1 MFRRTLFISLL
12 LVVVLPF
19 VAACGGTAPQTPAAP
34 GVREAQPTG
43 TGAPQATG
51 KPAALPAITV
61 WASTG
66 PEGEALQKSAEVYT
80 GQTGNPVNVVLQ
92 ARPTYPEKLQT
103 ALVGGSQEPDVALI
117 ISRDLVPYSAGNFI
131 APLDD
136 YIAKTADYN
145 LNDIPE
151 ALWPNQQ
158 WQGKWYMM
166 PTDLSIETLVYRTD
180 LIPNPPKTWDEL
192 LETAKKFTQSINPD
206 SPTKFGWA
214 YSAGPTITEA
224 SWMGLLKS
232 SGGAILDEQGNVA
245 VDSPEAIES
254 WTFHVDLLRTHKVT
268 PPDLQAWDYPE
279 ILVALQEGVLP
290 MASFFNAG
298 MPVLADCAQTPKFCG
313 KFALVPQP
321 AGPKGSWTRTQTLG
335 LVMNAAS
342 SSKDAAWSF
351 MSWVTGPEG
360 ALIYTQFGG
369 ASPRASVAADPDIA
383 KARPWTTGMLEAAK
397 APALAIQHQRSK
409 ELIDTLHK
417 WQSRAIA
424 GEITPEESLKN
435 AAKEMRAAL
444 GQ

>member
-1 MFRRTLFISLL
+1 
-12 LVVVLPF
+12 
-19 VAACGGTAPQTPAAP
+19 
-34 GVREAQPTG
+34 
-43 TGAPQATG
+43 
-51 KPAALPAITV
+51 
-61 WASTG
+61 
-66 PEGEALQKSAEVYT
+66 
-80 GQTGNPVNVVLQ
+80 
-92 ARPTYPEKLQT
+92 
-103 ALVGGSQEPDVALI
+103 
-117 ISRDLVPYSAGNFI
+117 
-131 APLDD
+131 
-136 YIAKTADYN
+136 
-145 LNDIPE
+145 
-151 ALWPNQQ
+151 
-158 WQGKWYMM
+158 MM

-192 LETAKKFTQSINPD
+192 LATAKQFTQSINPR

-232 SGGAILDEQGNVA
+232 YGGAILDAQGNVA
-245 VDSPEAIES
+245 VDSPAAIAS
-254 WTFHVDLLRTHKVT
+254 WTFHVDLLRKYKVT

-298 MPVLADCAQTPKFCG
+298 MPVLADCAQSPKVCG
-313 KFALVPQP
+313 KFALVPEP

-342 SSKDAAWSF
+342 GSKDAAWSF
-351 MSWVTGPEG
+351 ISWVTGPQG
-360 ALIYTQFGG
+360 AVTYSQFGG
-369 ASPRASVAADPDIA
+369 ASPRASVAAVPEIA
-383 KARPWTTGMLEAAK
+383 KARPWTAGMLEAAK

-424 GEITPEESLKN
+424 GEISPEESLKN
-435 AAKEMRAAL
+435 AAKEMRTTL